1 MATLLFFNTCF
12 FDFGAIRRLPKA
24 MASLGMSRPLLVTD
38 KGIRQAGLADNVLEQ
53 IGGGS
58 VDIFDETPG
67 NPTEAA
73 VMKAAQQCRDR
84 QCDGIIALGGGSAI
98 DLAKAVAL
106 MALSDE
112 PLLHYAG
119 LARGK
124 VKQVLPLIAV
134 PTTAGTGSEV
144 SVGMIIIVEDGRKLT
159 FVADQFIPAIAICD
173 PDLTAGLSAMLTA
186 ATGMDAVTHC
196 IEAVLSPVVN
206 PPAEAIGLD
215 GLERAIAGGALERA
229 VRDGSDIDAR
239 WHMMM
244 ASTEGAYA
252 FVKGLGAVHAM
263 SHACGALPDLRLHHG
278 TLNAV
283 LLPLVLRFNAGAPAE
298 KMQRI
303 GRAMGL
309 GATDDIADYIS
320 ALNARIGLPAKLAEM
335 GVSADQ
341 IDGLAEAAAA
351 DMASQTNPRP
361 VERSDYVS
369 LFSEALEIS

>member
-1 MATLLFFNTCF
+1 MATLTFSNTCF
-12 FDFGAIRRLPKA
+12 FDFGAVGRLPKA
-24 MASLGMSRPLLVTD
+24 MASLGISRPLMVTD
-38 KGIRQAGLADNVLEQ
+38 KGIRDAGLLDTVLAKAADVRFE
-53 IGGGS
+53 
-58 VDIFDETPG
+58 IFDETPG

-73 VMKAAQQCRDR
+73 VMKAAGQCREKG
-84 QCDGIIALGGGSAI
+84 CDGVVALGGGSAI
-98 DLAKAVAL
+98 DLAKATAL
-106 MALSDE
+106 MAASEE

-119 LARGK
+119 IARGK
-124 VKQVLPLIAV
+124 IGRVLPLIAI

-159 FVADQFIPAIAICD
+159 FVADQLIPAIAICD
-173 PDLTAGLSAMLTA
+173 PDLTLGLPAVLTA

-229 VRDGSDIDAR
+229 VRDGGDRDAR
-239 WHMMM
+239 WQMMM

-252 FVKGLGAVHAM
+252 FIKGLGAVHAM
-263 SHACGALPDLRLHHG
+263 SHACGALPGLHLHHG

-283 LLPLVLRFNAGAPAE
+283 LLPPVLRYNADAAGD

-303 GRAMGL
+303 ARAMGL
-309 GATDDIADYIS
+309 GAGDDIADFI
-320 ALNARIGLPAKLAEM
+320 ADLNRRIGLPESLAAM
-335 GVSADQ
+335 GVTTSM
-341 IDGLAEAAAA
+341 IDGLADAAVA

-361 VERSDYVS
+361 MERADYVS
-369 LFSEALEIS
+369 LFSAALGAD